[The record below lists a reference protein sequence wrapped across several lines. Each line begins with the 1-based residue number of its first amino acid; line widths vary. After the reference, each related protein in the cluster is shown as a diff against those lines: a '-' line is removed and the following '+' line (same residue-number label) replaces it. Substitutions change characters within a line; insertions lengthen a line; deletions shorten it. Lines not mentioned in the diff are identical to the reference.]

1 MQPASRFCARRG
13 TGSPLKRSPCTPP
26 KLCLVTVRVGRDGD
40 RGIPQRPTRP
50 SRIDTLSVIQKRD
63 TPSAVTS
70 LMAVENV
77 VFFSQPCGVD
87 VQLLCHGVRLEVDAE
102 LLTQFGRC
110 A

>member
-1 MQPASRFCARRG
+1 MHFDSMAIKNEPARSFAVSPRE
-13 TGSPLKRSPCTPP
+13 SQPLKRAPCTPP

-63 TPSAVTS
+63 TPSVMTS

-77 VFFSQPCGVD
+77 VFFFQPRGVD
-87 VQLLCHGVRLEVDAE
+87 V
-102 LLTQFGRC
+102 
-110 A
+110 